1 MRALWRAAEV
11 YEATGRSWDASAA
24 YLRAAQ
30 TYPQAPNAADAR
42 FRAGLVHYLQG
53 AVQTAAATW
62 REVLPEEKQPSRRA
76 RLFLWLGK
84 VAQRLQDGEAARLEW
99 QQAVGADP
107 DGFYG
112 LRARDL
118 LTGRRFS
125 GAAPEGAFDPARYAP
140 RGDAGE
146 AEVWLA
152 GWAGERPEGE
162 PGGQWPSI
170 LAGREGWQRGL
181 AQWAL
186 GDVEAPLALLR
197 EAQAAIND
205 QPWALYALARHARD
219 QRLYLVATVAA
230 ARVMALAP
238 PDARAQA
245 PRLLRELA
253 YPTYYAELV
262 LPEAQADGL
271 DPLLFYAL
279 TRQESRTAAGH
290 SDRLTS
296 TEPRRVGLHSPGV
309 RAGIRKSCAG
319 GAQGCHLCRQT
330 IADAAAGR
338 DVVVVG
344 FGGVRRPAAW
354 AHGDQR
360 PLHP

>member
-1 MRALWRAAEV
+1 ER
-11 YEATGRSWDASAA
+11 
-24 YLRAAQ
+24 
-30 TYPQAPNAADAR
+30 
-42 FRAGLVHYLQG
+42 
-53 AVQTAAATW
+53 
-62 REVLPEEKQPSRRA
+62 
-76 RLFLWLGK
+76 
-84 VAQRLQDGEAARLEW
+84 ARLEW

-112 LRARDL
+112 LRASDL

-125 GAAPEGAFDPARYAP
+125 GAAPAGAFDPKRYAS

-146 AEVWLA
+146 AEAWLA

-162 PGGQWPSI
+162 PGGEWPSI

-230 ARVMALAP
+230 ARVLALAP

-279 TRQESRTAAGH
+279 TRQESLFDAGATSYAGARGLAQVMPATGAYIAGKLGDSAYTPERLYWPAVSIRYGVWYLASALRMFDGNALKALVAYNAGPGNAAKWAKLAGDDDDLFFEVVAARQPRAYMERIYEH
-290 SDRLTS
+290 RNQYERLY
-296 TEPRRVGLHSPGV
+296 R
-309 RAGIRKSCAG
+309 
-319 GAQGCHLCRQT
+319 
-330 IADAAAGR
+330 
-338 DVVVVG
+338 
-344 FGGVRRPAAW
+344 
-354 AHGDQR
+354 
-360 PLHP
+360 